1 VLLGLIYAVIEEAFV
16 TQSLFNPNYL
26 GLRLLD
32 YGYSTVLELAFGGL
46 FSSSNPYYLEYCRTN
61 CIS

>member
-1 VLLGLIYAVIEEAFV
+1 MVLLGLTYAIIEEAFV

-32 YGYSTVLELAFGGL
+32 YGYIDSLG
-46 FSSSNPYYLEYCRTN
+46 
-61 CIS
+61 ISIWWTLLS